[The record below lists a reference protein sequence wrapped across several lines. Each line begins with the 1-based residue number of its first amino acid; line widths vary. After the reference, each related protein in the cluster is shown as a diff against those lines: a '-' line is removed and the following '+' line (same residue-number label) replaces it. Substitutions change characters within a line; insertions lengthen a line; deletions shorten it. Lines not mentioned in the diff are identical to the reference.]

1 MKIIRNIIEQFNIP
15 GRCIDIQTINT
26 GNINRTYIV
35 SYLMDNGTIK
45 KYIIQKINTTV
56 FKEPYKLMK
65 NIDGITKWIE
75 KVSKESKDFKHP
87 FLSLIHTK
95 DDDLLSVIKAES
107 GEKLYYRA
115 YNCIENSISYDG
127 SKDINVVYN
136 AGQAFGHFQKLL
148 LNYPTKNIEDTIP
161 DFHNTY
167 KRYLAFLEDL
177 EKDVCNRAKEVSKE
191 IEYIKSNSY
200 LASAIVDL
208 INKGLIPE
216 RVIHNDTKVNNVML
230 DRDTGEYLT
239 VIDLDT
245 VMLGSSLYDYGDG
258 IRSAAANSLEDEED
272 LEKVWMVNELF
283 ESYTKGYLSEMAPY
297 LTYEEVKNMG
307 LSIEVITYELALRF
321 LNDYINGDTYFKTNY
336 SKHNLVRTRNQI
348 KLLSDIKSKKS
359 YIENYVQDTYTLIL
373 KEK

>member
-1 MKIIRNIIEQFNIP
+1 
-15 GRCIDIQTINT
+15 
-26 GNINRTYIV
+26 
-35 SYLMDNGTIK
+35 MDNGTIK

-95 DDDLLSVIKAES
+95 DDDLLSVIKDES

-167 KRYLAFLEDL
+167 KRFLAFLEDL

-258 IRSAAANSLEDEED
+258 IRSAAANALEDEKD

-348 KLLSDIKSKKS
+348 KLLCDLKSKKS
-359 YIENYVQDTYTLIL
+359 YIENYIQDTYTLML
-373 KEK
+373 KKK

>member
-1 MKIIRNIIEQFNIP
+1 MKSIKSIIEQFNIP

-35 SYLMDNGTIK
+35 SYLMDNGNIK
-45 KYIIQKINTTV
+45 KYIVQKINTTV

-75 KVSKESKDFKHP
+75 KVSKESNDFKHP

-95 DDDLLSVIKAES
+95 EDDLLSVIKDEA

-127 SKDINVVYN
+127 SKDTNVVYN

-148 LNYPTKNIEDTIP
+148 LDYPTKNIEDTIP

-191 IEYIKSNSY
+191 IEFIKSNSY

-208 INKGLIPE
+208 LNKGLIPE

-230 DRDTGEYLT
+230 DKDTGEYLT

>member
-1 MKIIRNIIEQFNIP
+1 M
-15 GRCIDIQTINT
+15 
-26 GNINRTYIV
+26 
-35 SYLMDNGTIK
+35 
-45 KYIIQKINTTV
+45 
-56 FKEPYKLMK
+56 
-65 NIDGITKWIE
+65 
-75 KVSKESKDFKHP
+75 
-87 FLSLIHTK
+87 
-95 DDDLLSVIKAES
+95 
-107 GEKLYYRA
+107 
-115 YNCIENSISYDG
+115 
-127 SKDINVVYN
+127 YN

-148 LNYPTKNIEDTIP
+148 LDYPTKNIEDTIP

-191 IEYIKSNSY
+191 IEFIKSNSY

-208 INKGLIPE
+208 LNKGLIPE

-230 DRDTGEYLT
+230 DKDTGEYLT

-258 IRSAAANSLEDEED
+258 IRSAAANALEDEKD

-297 LTYEEVKNMG
+297 LTYEEIKNMG
-307 LSIEVITYELALRF
+307 VSIEVITYELALRF

-348 KLLSDIKSKKS
+348 KLLNDIKSKKS
-359 YIENYVQDTYTLIL
+359 YIENYIQDTYTLML
-373 KEK
+373 KKK